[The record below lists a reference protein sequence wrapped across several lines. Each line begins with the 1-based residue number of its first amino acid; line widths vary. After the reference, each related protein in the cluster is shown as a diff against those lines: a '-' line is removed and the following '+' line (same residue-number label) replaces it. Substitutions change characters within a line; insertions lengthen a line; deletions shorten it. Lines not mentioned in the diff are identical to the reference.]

1 MKRKG
6 LLKKGLAVTLA
17 LTMVVPGGLSV
28 SAEEVGQTETQETE
42 PGVTEE
48 DQIPEEGKNPE
59 DVQETKEQEGV
70 PSEEEKESSEKKE
83 DVTEGNLQ
91 GCTGFGRV

>member
-59 DVQETKEQEGV
+59 DVQETKEQEV
-70 PSEEEKESSEKKE
+70 CRRRKRRNLRRRKKM
-83 DVTEGNLQ
+83 
-91 GCTGFGRV
+91 